1 MKSEEPREV
10 TALRSLLDSC
20 FSEYDDDTLLILTE
34 FYDSFMQQVLDQ
46 AKYYSEGRKLDEDD
60 ARAAVEVVRR
70 VNTNRPLTRDAI
82 QALAL
87 QKNRMKLP
95 SLPERH
101 TYLLPPEE
109 QCLLSKN
116 TQVVLDTEIDVEL

>member
-10 TALRSLLDSC
+10 TALRGLLDST
-20 FSEYDDDTLLILTE
+20 FKEYDDDTLLILTE
-34 FYDSFMQQVLDQ
+34 FYDNFMQQVLDQ
-46 AKYYSEGRKLDEDD
+46 AKFYAEGRSLDEDD
-60 ARAAVEVVRR
+60 ARASVEVVRR
-70 VNTNRPLTRDAI
+70 VNHNRPLTRDAI

-101 TYLLPPEE
+101 TFLLPPEE

-116 TQVVLDTEIDVEL
+116 TQVMLDTEVDIEL